1 MRKNWLWYQTFRFP
15 IVKFGLHIFYK
26 KIILSNRDKLPK
38 NKPILFVPN
47 HQNSFMDALLVVTH
61 TKPFIYFLT
70 RAKAFEPKVQ
80 SFLLYSWNMLPVY
93 RVRDGFSSIQKNNA
107 IFDQCI
113 QYMERNDA
121 ILIFPE
127 ASHDHKRRI
136 RPLSKGFTRIAFDA
150 ELRKDW
156 NMDLYVV
163 PVGMNY
169 SEHLNSRNS
178 VHVAFGDPIK
188 MSKYREQYEQDERE
202 AVTALKE
209 DVAEQL
215 TRLTMHVPNLD
226 HYPLHHIV
234 LDDLEFDRSNLIDPD
249 IANANVARIEEKMTP
264 EILETGRKVYETSKE
279 FGIKVKTV
287 LGQKKSL
294 LFYLLLPLSLFSW
307 LNNLIPYQPIR
318 KLIADVIKD
327 HVFDVSIKF
336 LIALFFFP
344 GFWMLVSFILWLAGV
359 PKEWIWGYLG
369 VSILTVPLFKQF
381 NLMIRESKEKKQ
393 LQAFKASRPEEY
405 DTFVSGIKKLN
416 EFRKE
421 VLQ

>member
-1 MRKNWLWYQTFRFP
+1 MRKNWLWYQTFRFL
-15 IVKFGLHIFYK
+15 IVKTGLRIFYK
-26 KIILSNRDKLPK
+26 KIIITNSDKLPK
-38 NKPILFVPN
+38 KSPILFVPN
-47 HQNSFMDALLVVTH
+47 HQNSFMDALLVATH

-70 RAKAFEPKVQ
+70 RAKAFESKFQ
-80 SFLLYSWNMLPVY
+80 AFLLKSWNMLPVY
-93 RVRDGFSSIQKNNA
+93 RVRDGFSSVQKNNE
-107 IFDQCI
+107 IFDRCV
-113 QYMERNDA
+113 QYLDRNDA

-127 ASHDHKRRI
+127 ASHDHKRRV

-169 SEHLNSRNS
+169 SEHLNSRNK
-178 VHVAFGDPIK
+178 VHVAFGEPIK
-188 MSKYREQYEQDERE
+188 MTKFRELYEQDERE

-209 DVAEQL
+209 EVSEQL
-215 TRLTMHVPNLD
+215 TTLTMHVQNLD
-226 HYPLHHIV
+226 HYPLYHVV
-234 LDDLEFDRSNLIDPD
+234 LDDLEYKQEDLIDPKK
-249 IANANVARIEEKMTP
+249 ANANVARITQKMTT
-264 EILETGRKVYETSKE
+264 ETLETGKQVYDISKE

-287 LGQKKSL
+287 LGRKRSV
-294 LFYLLLPLSLFSW
+294 LFYLLLPFAFFSW
-307 LNNLIPYQPIR
+307 VNNLIPYQPIR

-344 GFWMLVSFILWLAGV
+344 GFWMLISFILWLAGV
-359 PKEWIWGYLG
+359 PSEWIWGYLG

-393 LQAFKASRPEEY
+393 LQAFKASNPEEY

-416 EFRKE
+416 EFRAE
-421 VLQ
+421 ALQ